1 MSLSTPEIGK
11 ARAETD
17 TDNNAAEQTKV
28 SRVSIKTDVFLALLV
43 FALVFGLCWWQ
54 NPSSIEP
61 RTTLYFDGGHYLD
74 SCKQISAAIH
84 DWAGGVASK
93 TTAESVAYYLLLDG
107 PVLPL
112 AGALAFALQAKV
124 PNPADWFVLV
134 QMQCLLQAFAATT
147 VYYLTRALTGRPKA
161 GLVGGLMWG
170 AYPATIASCG
180 MFLTEPLACALVL
193 LAVACLYRF
202 VVRDCQFG
210 VAGSSGKVLTGS
222 VLGALGLLKT
232 ALIPA
237 LGLITVLS
245 MLCAHS
251 RKKAI
256 GALVLVGVGAAVA
269 LAPWMAFTQYAT
281 GQMTLFPSR
290 KPVYNIATG
299 MNIESD
305 GWGCYP
311 THPVTAMFSDEESG
325 LSVVVGM
332 YSAHPSEISNLFL
345 RKVTRFWTYPWND
358 FRYRI
363 CGLNFKIQTL
373 VQSLLIMLGL
383 CGAAFYGAFAIARR
397 GIDRS
402 QLFVAFSAIG
412 IIFGHLIYLPFE
424 GIARYGFT
432 AMPFFVMLAA
442 SVLALVFHK
451 KTAAIAIA
459 WLATLVATAA
469 LLQFDLLP
477 YTVAL
482 LGSTDSGMALEFALR
497 FALVTGTVCFSTFVL
512 QKCLTPKQARC
523 KTVLATLAAIFS
535 LVFALILFAFEYS
548 ERESKQWQSPL
559 KQGMSVTRNVDL
571 SRASRPDWA
580 LVLVDGDAEIAHA
593 QVAVNGTVI
602 KQPLE
607 SLYQYYG
614 RKYDLQNYMGM
625 FASLQRQSPDK
636 LRQWRAVQ
644 IDPDLLDFRSRD
656 NELKVTAMTAK
667 GTIFGDFVRDGARE
681 LLLPSF
687 EQISPGKLFNSAE
700 DNYDCRMMQKVGAA
714 PLVEKCLVWTG
725 DQRKNGEDLSPK
737 PGVQQGRFR
746 VFLLAGYDQRHLKGA
761 SAIVPVEPSTATVD
775 IPVVSAMFAAGGR
788 PGIVDGSG
796 LELKRPAF
804 PYRAQVIIP
813 TSVLGHSHVRI
824 EIGGT
829 ARSSGEAGNLAIA
842 GVLKTGDKQD
852 LAAILPG
859 CPALFKVDGAV
870 HPFHLQADVPSGSL
884 RGTTPTVVVELSST
898 ASPIV
903 CDKLNLRLRSIQKAD
918 FDGHAIKF
926 F

>member
-1 MSLSTPEIGK
+1 MSLSIR
-11 ARAETD
+11 ARAEAN
-17 TDNNAAEQTKV
+17 TDNTAAEQTKV
-28 SRVSIKTDVFLALLV
+28 SSVLLKSDTFFALLV
-43 FALVFGLCWWQ
+43 FGLVFALCLWQ

-61 RTTLYFDGGHYLD
+61 RTTLYFDGGHYLE
-74 SCKQISAAIH
+74 SCKQISSAVH
-84 DWAGGVASK
+84 DWLGGVANK

-112 AGALAFALQAKV
+112 AGALAFALQAKA

-134 QMQCLLQAFAATT
+134 QMQCLLQAFAATII
-147 VYYLTRALTGRPKA
+147 YSLTRVLTGRPAA
-161 GLVGGLMWG
+161 GLFAGLMWG

-180 MFLTEPLACALVL
+180 LFLTEPLACALVL

-202 VVRDCQFG
+202 LVRECKFG
-210 VAGSSGKVLTGS
+210 VAGAAGKVFAGS
-222 VLGALGLLKT
+222 VLGTLALLKT

-237 LGLITVLS
+237 LGLIAVLAL
-245 MLCAHS
+245 LCSQS
-251 RKKAI
+251 RKKGL
-256 GALVLVGVGAAVA
+256 GALVLVCVGAILA

-311 THPVTAMFSDEESG
+311 THPVTAMFSDDESG
-325 LSVVVGM
+325 LSVVAGM
-332 YSAHPSEISNLFL
+332 YAAHPAEISNLFL

-363 CGLNFKIQTL
+363 CGLNFRFQTL
-373 VQSLLIMLGL
+373 AQSLLIMLGL
-383 CGAAFYGAFAIARR
+383 CGAALYGSFAMARR
-397 GIDRS
+397 GINRS

-412 IIFGHLIYLPFE
+412 IIAGHLVYLPFE

-432 AMPFFVMLAA
+432 AMPFFVILAA
-442 SVLALVFHK
+442 SVLVLAVNRK
-451 KTAAIAIA
+451 VAAISIP
-459 WLATLVATAA
+459 WLVTLLVTAS
-469 LLQFDLLP
+469 LLQVDLLP

-482 LGSTDSGMALEFALR
+482 LAGTDAGMALEFVLK
-497 FALVTGTVCFSTFVL
+497 FGLVAGSVCFSTIVL
-512 QKCLTPKQARC
+512 QQCLDPEQVRC
-523 KTVLATLAAIFS
+523 KPVLATLAAIVTS
-535 LVFALILFAFEYS
+535 VSALILFAFEYS
-548 ERESKQWQSPL
+548 ERECRQWQSPL

-571 SRASRPDWA
+571 SRAARPDWA
-580 LVLVDGDAEIAHA
+580 LVLVDGDAEIANA

-614 RKYDLQNYMGM
+614 RRYDLQNYIGM

-644 IDPDLLDFRSRD
+644 IDPELLNLRSSE
-656 NELKVTAMTAK
+656 NELRVTATTAK
-667 GTIFGDFVRDGARE
+667 GTIFGDFVREGSRE

-700 DNYDCRMMQKVGAA
+700 DSFDCRMMQKVGAA
-714 PLVEKCLVWTG
+714 PSVEKCVLWTA
-725 DQRKNGEDLSPK
+725 DQIKNARDLSTR

-746 VFLLAGYDQRHLKGA
+746 VFLLAGYGNLAANRA
-761 SAIVPVEPSTATVD
+761 SSPVVESESATVD
-775 IPVVSAMFAAGGR
+775 IPVGSHLFDESVR
-788 PGIVDGSG
+788 PGIGVGQR
-796 LELKRPAF
+796 LELKPSAI
-804 PYRAQVIIP
+804 PYRAQVAIP
-813 TSVLGHSHVRI
+813 TSALGRSHVRI
-824 EIGGT
+824 EIGGS
-829 ARSSGEAGNLAIA
+829 ARSAGGAGNLAIA
-842 GVLKTGDKQD
+842 GVLKTGNKQD

-859 CPALFKVDGAV
+859 SPALFKVDGTAQ
-870 HPFHLQADVPSGSL
+870 PFHLQADVPSGSL
-884 RGTTPTVVVELSST
+884 RGTAPAVLVELSS
-898 ASPIV
+898 SVPIV
-903 CDKLNLRLRSIQKAD
+903 CDKLNLRLRSVQKAD
-918 FDGHAIKF
+918 FDGHALKF